1 MQEDS
6 PDRWSSHRGFIL
18 ATIGSA
24 VGLGSIWK
32 FPYEVGRNGGGGF
45 LLFYMLGLALVVLP
59 LMLAELL
66 IGRRSRADLPS
77 GMASLAQSTGRNPR
91 WGWVGVFAI
100 ATGFIILSY
109 YAVIGCLTIAYAE
122 HAVLRGFA
130 GINPPAA
137 AELFAAI
144 TGDPIAFAAYHAAF
158 VAATA
163 SVVARGITGGIEA
176 ACRVLMP
183 LLMLLMVALA
193 VYASVVG
200 DVGRAAEFMLVPR
213 LESLTP
219 RVALEALGLG
229 FFSIGAGLGVMATY
243 AAHAARDTPL
253 GLVTVVT
260 ILGDTAISLLAGF
273 AVMPLVF
280 AQGLDPSAGA
290 SLMFLSLPV
299 AFGGL
304 PAGDLVGLTFF
315 VALFAAALAS
325 AISLFELAV
334 APLVQYGRLTRAQAC
349 LILGVVCWAV
359 GLPSLLSFNLWSDV
373 RPLAVITGFEGAG
386 IFDALDRVASN
397 LMLPVSGFLLAVFGG
412 RVLSRFVFAEELG
425 WPAAAVGGIRL
436 LLRWIAPGLIA
447 MFLVLGILSS

>member
-1 MQEDS
+1 MRDDS

-45 LLFYMLGLALVVLP
+45 LLFYTLGLILVVLP

-66 IGRRSRADLPS
+66 IGRRNRADLPS
-77 GMASLAQSTGRNPR
+77 GMVSLALSVGWTPR
-91 WGWVGVFAI
+91 WGWVGAFAV

-109 YAVIGCLTIAYAE
+109 YAVIACLTAAYAQ
-122 HAVLRGFA
+122 HAVFRGFA
-130 GINPPAA
+130 GTDPPAA
-137 AELFAAI
+137 AALFTAI
-144 TGDPIAFAAYHAAF
+144 TGDPIGFAVYHAVF
-158 VAATA
+158 VIATV
-163 SVVARGITGGIEA
+163 SVVARGISGGIEA
-176 ACRVLMP
+176 ACRILMP

-193 VYASVVG
+193 VYACVVG
-200 DVGRAAEFMLVPR
+200 DLGRAARVMLVPR

-219 RVALEALGLG
+219 GVALEALGLG
-229 FFSIGAGLGVMATY
+229 FFSIGAGLGIMATY

-253 GLVTVVT
+253 GLVAVVT

-299 AFGGL
+299 AFAGL
-304 PAGDLVGLTFF
+304 PAGDLVGLAFF

-325 AISLFELAV
+325 AISLLELAV
-334 APLVQYGRLTRAQAC
+334 APLVQYGRLTRARAC
-349 LILGVVCWAV
+349 VILGVICWAA

-373 RPLAVITGFEGAG
+373 RPLAAIAGFEASD
-386 IFDALDRVASN
+386 IFDALDRVASDV
-397 LMLPVSGFLLAVFGG
+397 MLPVSGFLLSAFSG
-412 RVLSRFVFAEELG
+412 RVLSRALFVEELG
-425 WPAAAVGGIRL
+425 WSAGVVGGIQR

-447 MFLVLGILSS
+447 MFLLLGMLPA